1 MVWYGGKIAIP
12 YRATGIPYRG
22 IVWYGIVFNYNTIP
36 WYRIQIPYRG
46 IAPFSNTIP
55 YHTIV
60 FRYHTIL
67 SLRLAA
73 IVHASKDVFLP
84 PSLIRHS
91 QLIN

>member
-1 MVWYGGKIAIP
+1 MLPEEWSPKHITPRTSVPGASRFMG
-12 YRATGIPYRG
+12 RG
-22 IVWYGIVFNYNTIP
+22 PG
-36 WYRIQIPYRG
+36 
-46 IAPFSNTIP
+46 S
-55 YHTIV
+55 
-60 FRYHTIL
+60 L